1 MDAMPKYA
9 GNTAPKK
16 VNKPQRRV
24 KTKTVRRPYEKPVWN
39 AMDLTMA
46 AAAVVTVAFMAFLV
60 MFMASKGASANKQ
73 LQSTTTQLEQLR
85 DKNNDLK
92 QEVSSLSSPDRLGK
106 VAEKHGL
113 SLQNQNIRN
122 VK

>member
-9 GNTAPKK
+9 GNTTPKK
-16 VNKPQRRV
+16 VNQPQRRV

-46 AAAVVTVAFMAFLV
+46 VAAFVTVAFMAFLV

>member
-9 GNTAPKK
+9 GNTTPKK
-16 VNKPQRRV
+16 VNQPQRRV

-73 LQSTTTQLEQLR
+73 LQSTTMQLEQLR

>member
-9 GNTAPKK
+9 GNTTPKK
-16 VNKPQRRV
+16 VNQPQRRV

>member
-16 VNKPQRRV
+16 VNQPQRRV

-92 QEVSSLSSPDRLGK
+92 QEVSSLSSPDRLGQ
-106 VAEKHGL
+106 VAEKHCL

>member
-16 VNKPQRRV
+16 VNQPQRRV

-46 AAAVVTVAFMAFLV
+46 AAAVVLV

-92 QEVSSLSSPDRLGK
+92 QEVSSLSSPDRLGQ

>member
-16 VNKPQRRV
+16 VNQPQRWV

-92 QEVSSLSSPDRLGK
+92 QEVSSLSSPDRLGQ

>member
-16 VNKPQRRV
+16 VNQPQRRV

-60 MFMASKGASANKQ
+60 MFMASKGASANNQ

-92 QEVSSLSSPDRLGK
+92 QEVSSLSIPDRLGQ

>member
-16 VNKPQRRV
+16 VNQPQRRV
-24 KTKTVRRPYEKPVWN
+24 NTKTVRRPYEKPVWN

-92 QEVSSLSSPDRLGK
+92 QEVSSLSSPDRLGQ

>member
-9 GNTAPKK
+9 GNTTPKK
-16 VNKPQRRV
+16 VNQPQRRV

-46 AAAVVTVAFMAFLV
+46 VAAVVTVAFMAFLV

>member
-9 GNTAPKK
+9 GNTTPKK
-16 VNKPQRRV
+16 VNQPQRRV

-73 LQSTTTQLEQLR
+73 LQSTTTRLEQLR

>member
-1 MDAMPKYA
+1 
-9 GNTAPKK
+9 
-16 VNKPQRRV
+16 
-24 KTKTVRRPYEKPVWN
+24 
-39 AMDLTMA
+39 MDLTMA

-92 QEVSSLSSPDRLGK
+92 QEVSSLSSPDRLGQ

>member
-16 VNKPQRRV
+16 VNQPQRQV

-92 QEVSSLSSPDRLGK
+92 QEVSSLSSPDRLGQ

>member
-16 VNKPQRRV
+16 VNQPQRRV
-24 KTKTVRRPYEKPVWN
+24 KTKTVRRPYEKPVWK

-60 MFMASKGASANKQ
+60 MFMASKGASAHKQ

-92 QEVSSLSSPDRLGK
+92 QEVSSLSSPDRLGQ